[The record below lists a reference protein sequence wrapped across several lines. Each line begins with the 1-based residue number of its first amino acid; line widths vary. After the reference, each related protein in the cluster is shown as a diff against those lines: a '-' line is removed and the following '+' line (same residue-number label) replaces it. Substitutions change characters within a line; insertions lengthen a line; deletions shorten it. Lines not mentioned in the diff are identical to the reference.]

1 MSMGKFKLALKD
13 YEAVAKYKPN
23 DPDNKK
29 KLAQCKK
36 VQILRFKKKMMN
48 IYIRLFN
55 KKRSKERLHQRKSQK
70 NFCQILKILK

>member
-36 VQILRFKKKMMN
+36 VTNKAILDRF
-48 IYIRLFN
+48 
-55 KKRSKERLHQRKSQK
+55 
-70 NFCQILKILK
+70 